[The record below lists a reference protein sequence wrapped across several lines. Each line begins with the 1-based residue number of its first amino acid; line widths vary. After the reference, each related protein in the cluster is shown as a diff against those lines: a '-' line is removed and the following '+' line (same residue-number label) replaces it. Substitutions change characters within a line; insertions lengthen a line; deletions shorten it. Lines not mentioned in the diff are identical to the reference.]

1 MKRRN
6 HLEGKNERQKMCS
19 LHWEKRLRERE
30 KVWGKVK
37 KRDRY
42 NVCVC
47 VCVWERERERERVDD
62 ALQLIDFVIHQLKKI
77 VANTTVI
84 VKIAYRVLY
93 KKRKYTFFSKW
104 TNFFQIFFSESRNW
118 EEFSVLCVVCS
129 PLVSHTSE
137 MSLIIFPLASL
148 GYFFKE
154 KGWFSPKKSKIK
166 KTTQLKQCLQ

>member
-1 MKRRN
+1 
-6 HLEGKNERQKMCS
+6 MCS

-47 VCVWERERERERVDD
+47 WCVCVRERERERERVDD

-84 VKIAYRVLY
+84 VTIVYRVSY
-93 KKRKYTFFSKW
+93 KIRK
-104 TNFFQIFFSESRNW
+104 
-118 EEFSVLCVVCS
+118 
-129 PLVSHTSE
+129 
-137 MSLIIFPLASL
+137 
-148 GYFFKE
+148 
-154 KGWFSPKKSKIK
+154 
-166 KTTQLKQCLQ
+166 